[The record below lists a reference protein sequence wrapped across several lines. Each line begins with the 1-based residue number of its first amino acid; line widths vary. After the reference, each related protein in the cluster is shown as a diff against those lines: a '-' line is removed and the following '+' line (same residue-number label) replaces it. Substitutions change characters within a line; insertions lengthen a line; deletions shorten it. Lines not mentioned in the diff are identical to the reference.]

1 MSFRQY
7 GGINYAA
14 RNNIVKN
21 NFTNASNLSIMNKV
35 GQPDSKINVESTLD
49 VYAINLTSPTYT
61 TNENGVV
68 PKSYVDLISVGL
80 TPLQACQ
87 CATTGPLSPPG
98 NPSLTTYSLPLV
110 IDNYTVQN
118 NDRVLIKDQPPN
130 TLPYLGSVENG
141 IYVFNNGTGT
151 FARSS
156 DYSNGTDAY
165 GAYTLVQ
172 NGTVN
177 ANKQFIELSQGTVGT
192 SALLFTTFS
201 SSFSVGQGLEKIS
214 TGSSTTIQVKSNLSS
229 PSFITSLAV
238 SGATSLGSLTVNN
251 ATTVGSLTVNNGP
264 IQMTGDINTERQIT
278 NVFYQLTDK
287 SSLSTVTGQIYANN
301 GTFFYDNDSSNG
313 QHLFAVDNDINPF
326 YFTATNMTFNTTNFP
341 TCTSS
346 LSLLSPS
353 NSSNSV
359 PTCAWVQSAIGNI
372 SGTYATISY
381 VNSTFQTIAGMSS
394 YLTTSSAAATYQT
407 IAGMSSYLTTSA
419 ASTTYLTISSASVT
433 YQTLAG
439 MSSYLTTSAASTT
452 YQTLAGMSSYLT
464 ISSAS
469 TTYQTLA
476 DMSNYALLASP
487 TLTGVPRAPTASAGN
502 NSTQIATTA
511 YVDSAAGGGYWTANG
526 ANIFNS
532 NTGNVGIGTNT
543 PQKKLEVGNGYDAL
557 INGITVGKGNQ
568 NSINNTAFGN
578 STLAANVYSSTPSPG
593 GTGNYNS
600 GFGALTLSTN
610 TTGIY
615 NTAIGASAIAYT
627 TTGSYNTSVGA
638 LSLEGVGNGAIS
650 YNTAIGYNALQICN
664 ANNNTA
670 VGYKAGINILSLT
683 NNSPTNNTLIGYNAG
698 GASGIYLVNCTLLG
712 ANSTPSVNTATNEI
726 TLGDSAITK
735 LRCQVTTIT
744 GLSDI
749 RDKKNIRKLD
759 AGLDF
764 INELNP
770 VRFDWNMRDGSK
782 VDIEECGFIAQHLQ
796 EAQINKSITIPNL
809 VSDNNLDKLEA
820 SYGTLI
826 PVMVKAIQE
835 MSSTINRLETEINQL
850 KLKNFGGV

>member
-61 TNENGVV
+61 LNENGVV
-68 PKSYVDLISVGL
+68 PKSYVDLVSVGL

-87 CATTGPLSPPG
+87 CATTGPLSPAG
-98 NPSLTTYSLPLV
+98 DPSSTVYSTPLV
-110 IDNYTVQN
+110 IDGYTVLN

-130 TLPYLGSVENG
+130 STPYLGSVQNG
-141 IYVFNNGTGT
+141 IYNFNTGAGT

-156 DYSNGTDAY
+156 DYLSGTDAY

-192 SALLFTTFS
+192 AALLFTTFS
-201 SSFSVGQGLEKIS
+201 SSFVVGQGLEKIS

-238 SGATSLGSLTVNN
+238 SGATSLGSLAVSGATSLGSLTVSG
-251 ATTVGSLTVNNGP
+251 ATSLGSLTVSGATSLGSLTVNSGP
-264 IQMTGDINTERQIT
+264 
-278 NVFYQLTDK
+278 L
-287 SSLSTVTGQIYANN
+287 
-301 GTFFYDNDSSNG
+301 FFD
-313 QHLFAVDNDINPF
+313 
-326 YFTATNMTFNTTNFP
+326 ATNMTFNTTNFP

-346 LSLLSPS
+346 LALLSPS
-353 NSSNSV
+353 NNSNSV
-359 PTCAWVQSAIGNI
+359 PTCAWVQSAISSNLG
-372 SGTYATISY
+372 SYATTSY

-394 YLTTSSAAATYQT
+394 YLTTSAASTTYQT

-419 ASTTYLTISSASVT
+419 ASTTYQTI
-433 YQTLAG
+433 
-439 MSSYLTTSAASTT
+439 
-452 YQTLAGMSSYLT
+452 
-464 ISSAS
+464 
-469 TTYQTLA
+469 A
-476 DMSNYALLASP
+476 DMSLYALLASP
-487 TLTGVPRAPTASAGN
+487 TLTGIPRAPTASAGN

-511 YVDSAAGGGYWTANG
+511 YVDSASGGGGYWTPNG

-543 PQKKLEVGNGYDAL
+543 PQKKLEVASGYDAL
-557 INGITVGKGNQ
+557 INLITVGKGNQ
-568 NSINNTAFGN
+568 NGINNTAFGN
-578 STLAANVYSSTPSPG
+578 STLAANVYSPTPTPG

-615 NTAIGASAIAYT
+615 NTAIGASAIAYI

-638 LSLEGVGNGAIS
+638 LSLEGLGSGAIS

-670 VGYKAGINILSLT
+670 VGYKAGINIISLT
-683 NNSPTNNTLIGYNAG
+683 NYSPTNNTLIGYNAG
-698 GASGIYLVNCTLLG
+698 GSSGIYLVNCTLLG
-712 ANSTPSVNTATNEI
+712 ANSTPSVNNATNEI
-726 TLGDSAITK
+726 TLGDSSITK
-735 LRCQVTTIT
+735 LRCQVTSIT
-744 GLSDI
+744 ALSDL
-749 RDKKNIRKLD
+749 RDKKNICKLD

-770 VRFDWNMRDGSK
+770 VRFEWNMRDGGK
-782 VDIEECGFIAQHLQ
+782 IDVEECGFIAQDLQ
-796 EAQINKSITIPNL
+796 KTQIDTGIVVPNL
-809 VSDNNLDKLEA
+809 VSDNNPDKLEA

-826 PVMVKAIQE
+826 PVLVKAIQE
-835 MSSTINRLETEINQL
+835 MSSTINRLEAKINELTL
-850 KLKNFGGV
+850 KITAE

>member
-49 VYAINLTSPTYT
+49 VYAINLTSPSYT
-61 TNENGVV
+61 LNQNGVV
-68 PKSYVDLISVGL
+68 PKSYVDLVSVGL

-87 CATTGPLSPPG
+87 CATTGPLSPAG

-177 ANKQFIELSQGTVGT
+177 ANKQFIELTQGTVGT
-192 SALLFTTFS
+192 AALLFTTFS

-251 ATTVGSLTVNNGP
+251 GP
-264 IQMTGDINTERQIT
+264 IQI
-278 NVFYQLTDK
+278 
-287 SSLSTVTGQIYANN
+287 
-301 GTFFYDNDSSNG
+301 
-313 QHLFAVDNDINPF
+313 
-326 YFTATNMTFNTTNFP
+326 TATDMTFNTTNFP

-346 LSLLSPS
+346 LALLSPS
-353 NSSNSV
+353 NNSNSV
-359 PTCAWVQSAIGNI
+359 PTCAWVQSAILSNPG
-372 SGTYATISY
+372 
-381 VNSTFQTIAGMSS
+381 S
-394 YLTTSSAAATYQT
+394 YLTTSAASATYQT

-419 ASTTYLTISSASVT
+419 ATAT
-433 YQTLAG
+433 YQTIAG
-439 MSSYLTTSAASTT
+439 MSF
-452 YQTLAGMSSYLT
+452 
-464 ISSAS
+464 
-469 TTYQTLA
+469 
-476 DMSNYALLASP
+476 YALLASP
-487 TLTGVPRAPTASAGN
+487 NFTGVPTAPTATAGN

-526 ANIFNS
+526 ANIFSS

-543 PQKKLEVGNGYDAL
+543 PQKKLEVAFNYDAL
-557 INGITVGKGNQ
+557 INGITIGRGNG
-568 NSINNTAFGN
+568 NGTFNTAFGS
-578 STLAANVYSSTPSPG
+578 STLAANVFSPSSPP

-600 GFGALTLSTN
+600 GFGTLALSSN

-615 NTAIGASAIAYT
+615 NTAMGASALAYV
-627 TTGSYNTSVGA
+627 TTGSYNTSLGSYALDGPGA
-638 LSLEGVGNGAIS
+638 GNIS
-650 YNTAIGYNALQICN
+650 NNTAIGYQALELCN

-683 NNSPTNNTLIGYNAG
+683 NYSPTNNTLIGYNAG
-698 GASGIYLVNCTLLG
+698 GSSGIYLVNCTLLG
-712 ANSTPSVNTATNEI
+712 ANSTPSVNNATNEI

-735 LRCQVTTIT
+735 LRCQVTSIT

-749 RDKKNIRKLD
+749 RDKKNIRQLD

-770 VRFDWNMRDGSK
+770 VRFDWNMRDGGK
-782 VDIEECGFIAQHLQ
+782 VDMEECGFIAQDLQ
-796 EAQINKSITIPNL
+796 KTQTDTGVKIPNL
-809 VSDNNLDKLEA
+809 VSDNNPDKLEA

-826 PVMVKAIQE
+826 PVLVKAIQE
-835 MSSTINRLETEINQL
+835 MSSTINRLEAEINKL
-850 KLKNFGGV
+850 KLKTSTESV